1 MGSCQKEP
9 DLIGLGLVPGN
20 DLMQH
25 EYIDTT
31 TVIAYTV
38 REDSVRTNELSANLL
53 GSVADPVFGTTTASI
68 YTQFRLPNVNTSFGT
83 SPVVDSIILTLTY
96 SGIYGDSLAQKNIQV
111 YELAG
116 DLSKD
121 ASYYST
127 STVRINP
134 TIIGQASFVP
144 SFLQPDSIDGEYIAP
159 HMRINLTPAFANKLI
174 TASSTTL
181 SSNDSFQKEFK
192 GFYITSSN
200 ATNPGTGSILYLNLT
215 GSMSKV
221 TVHYHNSTDTAT
233 LNFPINSSTNSYC
246 ARFNHYNHFGYQGAD
261 PALISQFKGDT
272 TSGNNEL
279 FVEAMGGAKIRVRF
293 PYLTALAK
301 QKKIAI
307 NEAVL
312 VLENMDPDEDYPMPS
327 LLGIRALTSDT
338 LTHYSTLPDEDE
350 GSAFING
357 YSIDNKQYRIRITR
371 YVQNRL
377 LHPDDP
383 DYGLMLIAAG
393 GALIGNRAV
402 LKGPGAT
409 SGRMR
414 LLIYYTLLD

>member
-1 MGSCQKEP
+1 MWSCQKEP

-20 DLMQH
+20 DLMEH

-38 REDSVRTNELSANLL
+38 REDSIRTDELSANLL

-96 SGIYGDSLAQKNIQV
+96 TGVYGDSLAQKNIQV
-111 YELAG
+111 YELA
-116 DLSKD
+116 DNLSYD
-121 ASYYST
+121 SSYYSS

-134 TIIGQASFVP
+134 TMIGQASFAL
-144 SFLQPDSIDGEYIAP
+144 SYLQPDSIDGEYIAP
-159 HMRINLTPAFANKLI
+159 HIRIALTPAFANKLI
-174 TASSTTL
+174 TASTTTL
-181 SSNDSFQKEFK
+181 SNDVNFQQAFK
-192 GFYITSSN
+192 GLYITSSN
-200 ATNPGTGSILYLNLT
+200 ATSPGTGSILYLNLT
-215 GSMSKV
+215 GDMSKV

-233 LNFPINSSTNSYC
+233 LNFPINSYC
-246 ARFNHYNHFGYQGAD
+246 ARFTHYNHFGYQNAD
-261 PALISQFKGDT
+261 PVLISQFKGDT
-272 TSGNNEL
+272 TSGNDKL
-279 FVEAMGGAKIRVRF
+279 FIQSMGGAKIRVRF
-293 PYLTALAK
+293 PYLTTLAK

-307 NEAVL
+307 NEAIL
-312 VLENMDPDEDYPMPS
+312 VLENMEPDEAYPIPS
-327 LLGIRALTSDT
+327 LLAIRALTSDT

-357 YSIDNKQYRIRITR
+357 YAIDNKQYRIRITR

-383 DYGLMLIAAG
+383 DYGLMLMATG
-393 GALIGNRAV
+393 GSLIGNRAV
-402 LKGPGAT
+402 LNGPGAT